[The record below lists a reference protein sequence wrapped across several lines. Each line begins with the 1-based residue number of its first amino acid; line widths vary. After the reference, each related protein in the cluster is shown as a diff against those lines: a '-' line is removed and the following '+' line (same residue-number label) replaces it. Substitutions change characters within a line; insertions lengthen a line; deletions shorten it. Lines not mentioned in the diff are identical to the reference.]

1 MFPHPNFIEYFY
13 DDSEGERK
21 QTILNLKKQQQPV
34 MPQVLLT

>member
-13 DDSEGERK
+13 EDSEGERK
-21 QTILNLKKQQQPV
+21 QTILNFKKKTPV